1 MKRVVKIKTAG
12 RIIGKEMSR
21 LFSWSFAPMQH
32 FLKTTQDQMV
42 DIRRITNEGNQ
53 VNAIYEIMTIV
64 FAEKLKE
71 APTFWPGQKSV
82 HPKRS
87 PFKFVKMA
95 LSVAKT
101 APTPIANATH
111 PHAVL
116 RFTHFL
122 PMIIKSWQRAM
133 LAYIIALKF
142 AIHTRD
148 EKNIVLR
155 MGEQKQCRSADG

>member
-1 MKRVVKIKTAG
+1 
-12 RIIGKEMSR
+12 
-21 LFSWSFAPMQH
+21 
-32 FLKTTQDQMV
+32 MV
-42 DIRRITNEGNQ
+42 DIKRITNEGNQ
-53 VNAIYEIMTIV
+53 VNATYESKTIV

-87 PFKFVKMA
+87 LFKFVKMA
-95 LSVAKT
+95 LSVAKN
-101 APTPIANATH
+101 APTPTANATH

-116 RFTHFL
+116 RFTYFFL
-122 PMIIKSWQRAM
+122 PMIIINWQRAT

-155 MGEQKQCRSADG
+155 MGEQKQYRSADG